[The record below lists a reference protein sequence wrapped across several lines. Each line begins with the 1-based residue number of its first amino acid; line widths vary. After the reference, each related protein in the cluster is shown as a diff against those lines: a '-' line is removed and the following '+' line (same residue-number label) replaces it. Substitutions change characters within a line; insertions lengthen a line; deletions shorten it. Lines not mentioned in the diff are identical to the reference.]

1 MTSAG
6 FGTLRQIAVCAAVCV
21 AAGCGSGSSDT
32 APTAELPP
40 TAMGPSAEVC
50 GDTDRIENAVSEFG
64 DTGISIVGQC
74 TTVVIATTL
83 ADDPSGDDTARRICS
98 AAAAVAYTDDITSIS
113 VTGAGGYELAVG
125 IEGASCIG
133 D

>member
-1 MTSAG
+1 MSSAG
-6 FGTLRQIAVCAAVCV
+6 FGALRQIAVCAALCV
-21 AAGCGSGSSDT
+21 VAGCGSGSSDT
-32 APTAELPP
+32 APTSELP
-40 TAMGPSAEVC
+40 AAARGPAAEVC
-50 GDTDRIENAVSEFG
+50 GDTDRIEDAVSEFG
-64 DTGISIVGQC
+64 VTGISIVGQC

-83 ADDPSGDDTARRICS
+83 ADDPSGADIGHRICS

-113 VTGAGGYELAVG
+113 VTGAAGSELAVG